1 MHNML
6 VRPTLQELEREFGDG
21 ADYYIFNAGEFH
33 ANQNIAGVVG
43 REAVSLNLQQRKMV
57 ILGTQYAGEMKK
69 GVFTIMNY
77 LMPKKSHLHLH
88 YSFNVG

>member
-6 VRPTLQELEREFGDG
+6 VRPTLHELERKFSDG

-43 REAVSLNLQQRKMV
+43 RETVSLNLQQRKIV
-57 ILGTQYAGEMKK
+57 ILSTQYAGEMKK
-69 GVFTIMNY
+69 GFLTIMNY

>member
-1 MHNML
+1 MHKML
-6 VRPTLQELEREFGDG
+6 VRPTLQELERKFSDG

-77 LMPKKSHLHLH
+77 LMPKKGHLPLH
-88 YSFNVG
+88 SSCNVG